1 MGSNRYAAA
10 VSSKGRKKLFLI
22 SLAASVFTRV
32 MQGFFMLGSRATLAW
47 VVV

>member
-22 SLAASVFTRV
+22 SLDRWLFTRV
-32 MQGFFMLGSRATLAW
+32 MQGFSTPEAGRQ
-47 VVV
+47 